1 MCDVLYAIYQNVY
14 KEQFEYRQLNSRKK
28 LQEAV
33 YLLNNMG
40 IGIGDYGFLW
50 SIDGVYSLALDFDAK
65 LNRDNTQQK
74 VNFSPMALD
83 SFSKLNK
90 LSEVDTDYSI
100 VQWMCCLAT
109 AHYFKNVLQYNVDEL
124 PQILKERCNDF
135 YNVET
140 NLQAVHLISGIGE

>member
-1 MCDVLYAIYQNVY
+1 
-14 KEQFEYRQLNSRKK
+14 
-28 LQEAV
+28 
-33 YLLNNMG
+33 MG

-90 LSEVDTDYSI
+90 LSKVDTDYSI

>member
-1 MCDVLYAIYQNVY
+1 
-14 KEQFEYRQLNSRKK
+14 
-28 LQEAV
+28 
-33 YLLNNMG
+33 MG

-90 LSEVDTDYSI
+90 LSKV
-100 VQWMCCLAT
+100 
-109 AHYFKNVLQYNVDEL
+109 
-124 PQILKERCNDF
+124 
-135 YNVET
+135 
-140 NLQAVHLISGIGE
+140 